1 MLDLSSCSVPLT
13 PEHTFICIR
22 HCVGQCISKCP
33 GPVRLQTKIWS
44 APHLWKWTL
53 ITLYG
58 SNFQAYTCSRNLFQG
73 GYWLSYSVNDK
84 CTVCCGFF
92 LMHYILSGFF
102 CSIFH
107 FPHKPLTYI
116 SCCLLLSDSVLMQCG
131 GHAEDYASQKS
142 FRYADYHIFISIRLQ
157 MCYMETSWNWEF
169 SCSFSFM
176 PYA

>member
-22 HCVGQCISKCP
+22 HCVGQCVSKCP

-58 SNFQAYTCSRNLFQG
+58 SNFQACTCSRNLFQG
-73 GYWLSYSVNDK
+73 GYWLSYIVNDK
-84 CTVCCGFF
+84 RTVCCGFF
-92 LMHYILSGFF
+92 LMHNILRGFF
-102 CSIFH
+102 CSIFR
-107 FPHKPLTYI
+107 FPHKHLTYI

-131 GHAEDYASQKS
+131 GLRFTKVLSLCWLPHLHFHS
-142 FRYADYHIFISIRLQ
+142 FADVLYGNFLKLRI
-157 MCYMETSWNWEF
+157 
-169 SCSFSFM
+169 
-176 PYA
+176 